1 MKPPLPHSYWVDA
14 GRFLAGEH
22 PSGDSDDQTRKR
34 LDTLLGAGI
43 TCFIDLTQPDECAP
57 YQGLLPAQVRYHSH
71 PLVDHGV
78 PAEPAPMRAIQA
90 TLIHALRQGQGVY
103 LHCRAGIGRTGITV
117 GCHLVE
123 QGERG
128 DAALETLNHLWQ
140 QNARSR
146 RWPRI
151 PETPE
156 QEDFILHW
164 GVPARPARAIGA
176 RARGALLGL
185 AVGDALSAPAQGRK
199 PAEFPQVFGMVGGGV
214 LQLPPGAWSDD
225 TAMALCAAESLIQ
238 SQGFDGRDQMARYR
252 HWQQAGHL
260 SATGVAVG
268 LRPAV
273 RKAVALAGW
282 RRTTMAGSHDPSQ
295 LDPEALVR
303 CVSPAIY
310 FHRDAAAAVAAGA
323 DTARV
328 THQAPVL
335 VDACRLFTALV
346 HAALNGQD
354 KAQILGLAAHWQG
367 LPLKEEV
374 REMARRW
381 TQPGNRRQ
389 PASGTILS
397 ALDAAVRAFAG
408 SEDFGSGV
416 LTLVNRGGDCDVT
429 AAAYGQLMGAYL
441 GEEAIP
447 QAWRAALSD
456 AALLNRYADALL
468 KGP

>member
-22 PSGDSDDQTRKR
+22 PSGDSDTQTLER
-34 LDTLLGAGI
+34 LEILLAAGI
-43 TCFIDLTQPDECAP
+43 TCFIDLTQPGECAP
-57 YQGLLPAQVRYHSH
+57 YQGLLPAQLRYHSH

-78 PAEPAPMRAIQA
+78 PTEPAPMRAIQA
-90 TLIHALRQGQGVY
+90 TLAQALRQGQGVY
-103 LHCRAGIGRTGITV
+103 LHCRAGIGRTGIAV

-128 DAALETLNHLWQ
+128 VDALETLNHLWQ
-140 QNARSR
+140 QNARAR

-156 QEDFILHW
+156 QADFILHW
-164 GVPARPARAIGA
+164 GAPARPARQISA

-185 AVGDALSAPAQGRK
+185 AVGDALSTPGQGQT
-199 PAEFPQVFGMVGGGV
+199 PGGFPLVTGMLGGGV
-214 LQLPPGAWSDD
+214 LQLPPGGWSDD
-225 TAMALCAAESLIQ
+225 TAMTLCVAESLIQ
-238 SQGFDGRDQMARYR
+238 SRGFDGRDQMQRYR
-252 HWQQAGHL
+252 RWQQEGHL

-282 RRTTMAGSHDPSQ
+282 RRTAMAGSHDPGQ

-303 CVSPAIY
+303 CAAPALY
-310 FHRDAAAAVAAGA
+310 FHGDLAAAVAAGA

-346 HAALNGQD
+346 HAALTGQD
-354 KAQILGLAAHWQG
+354 KAQILAVGAHWQG
-367 LPLKEEV
+367 LPLKDDV
-374 REMARRW
+374 LDVARRW
-381 TQPGNRRQ
+381 TQPGNRRA
-389 PASGTILS
+389 PASGSILF
-397 ALDAAVRAFAG
+397 ALDAAVRAFAA
-408 SEDFGSGV
+408 SEEFGSGV
-416 LTLVNRGGDCDVT
+416 LKLVNRGGDCDVT

-441 GEEAIP
+441 GEDAIP
-447 QAWRAALSD
+447 QAWRAALPD
-456 AALLNRYADALL
+456 AALVSRYADLL
-468 KGP
+468 LQAP